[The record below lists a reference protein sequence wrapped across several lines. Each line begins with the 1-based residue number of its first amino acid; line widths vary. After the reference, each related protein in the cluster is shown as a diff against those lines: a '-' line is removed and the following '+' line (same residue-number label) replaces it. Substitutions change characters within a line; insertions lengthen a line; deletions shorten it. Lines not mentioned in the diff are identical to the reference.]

1 MVSQDY
7 AVTMRFVIR
16 TTQQCNA
23 YCTLK
28 MSVRFDNVRMC
39 SERCNNDDHIGRWQ
53 LVWGW
58 RWW

>member
-39 SERCNNDDHIGRWQ
+39 SERCNNDDHIGR
-53 LVWGW
+53 
-58 RWW
+58 